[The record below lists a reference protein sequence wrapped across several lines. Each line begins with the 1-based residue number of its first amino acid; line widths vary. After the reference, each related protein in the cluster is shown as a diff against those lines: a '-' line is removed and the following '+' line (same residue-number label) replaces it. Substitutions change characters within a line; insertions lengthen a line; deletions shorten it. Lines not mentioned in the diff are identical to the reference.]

1 MCFCSQLADDHAVG
15 VLSHVHFLDGQR
27 LGQRV
32 AADADDPSDPQ
43 VQSRHVNPRL
53 HPQGERVKGVTS

>member
-1 MCFCSQLADDHAVG
+1 MCHKQSIMIKWRHLLQVCFCSHLADDHAVG

-43 VQSRHVNPRL
+43 VQS
-53 HPQGERVKGVTS
+53 